1 MLQIIFE
8 FLYQFLVEILCYG
21 TGRGLITLT
30 GTNADRHETLCSVI
44 GLMFWALLGISI
56 WWFFSL
62 LLVQIQC
69 RLLKTVSS
77 KAARSADPEA
87 YAGRVR

>member
-30 GTNADRHETLCSVI
+30 GTNTDRHETLCSVI
-44 GLMFWALLGISI
+44 GLMF
-56 WWFFSL
+56 
-62 LLVQIQC
+62 
-69 RLLKTVSS
+69 
-77 KAARSADPEA
+77 
-87 YAGRVR
+87 